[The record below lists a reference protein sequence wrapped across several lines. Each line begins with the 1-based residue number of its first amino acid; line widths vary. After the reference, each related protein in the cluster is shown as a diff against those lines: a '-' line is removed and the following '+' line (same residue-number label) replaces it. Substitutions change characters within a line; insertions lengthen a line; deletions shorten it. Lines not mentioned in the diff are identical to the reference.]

1 MQKTKKR
8 AKGQTITAK
17 SETST
22 AKSDT
27 TAPAPAQPADPQ
39 VYDSIGQA
47 AAALGIPKRVLQKLK
62 RDGAP
67 GFHGSRVY
75 MAELQPYL
83 EAKNSEAAGGGVD
96 RDALECRR
104 LLGQCKRIEHANAV
118 DSGGVIALAPVLA
131 AIAGIGEQL
140 KSQLRAIYEDELPPV
155 IARLSAEAIRIETRK
170 ANDRLCT
177 RFYEAANKIAK
188 APLT

>member
-8 AKGQTITAK
+8 AKGQTSTAK
-17 SETST
+17 SETTST
-22 AKSDT
+22 TKSDT
-27 TAPAPAQPADPQ
+27 TSTPEPAQPAEPQ

-75 MAELQPYL
+75 PAELQPWL
-83 EAKNSEAAGGGVD
+83 EAKNNEAAGGGVD

-155 IARLSAEAIRIETRK
+155 IAGLSAEAIRIETRK

-188 APLT
+188 V

>member
-1 MQKTKKR
+1 MEKTKKR
-8 AKGQTITAK
+8 AKAQ
-17 SETST
+17 TST
-22 AKSDT
+22 ARSDT
-27 TAPAPAQPADPQ
+27 QPAQKAAEPQ

-75 MAELQPYL
+75 PAELQPWL
-83 EAKNSEAAGGGVD
+83 EAKNSEAGGGGVD

-104 LLGQCKRIEHANAV
+104 LLGQCVRIERDNLEAA
-118 DSGGVIALAPVLA
+118 GQVIALAPVLA

-155 IARLSAEAIRIETRK
+155 IAGLSAEAIRIETRK

-177 RFYEAANKIAK
+177 RFYEAADKIAK
-188 APLT
+188 AAA

>member
-1 MQKTKKR
+1 VVD
-8 AKGQTITAK
+8 ATA
-17 SETST
+17 
-22 AKSDT
+22 
-27 TAPAPAQPADPQ
+27 
-39 VYDSIGQA
+39 YDSIGQA
-47 AAALGIPKRVLQKLK
+47 AAAMGVPKRLLQKLK

-75 MAELQPYL
+75 PGELQPWL
-83 EAKNSEAAGGGVD
+83 EAKNNEAGGGGVD

-118 DSGGVIALAPVLA
+118 DSGGVIALEPVLT
-131 AIAGIGEQL
+131 AIAAIGEQL

-155 IARLSAEAIRIETRK
+155 IAGLSAEAIRIETRK

-188 APLT
+188 V